1 VLLTERQRRR
11 LRADSSAMLGLAV
24 VVALLVFAL
33 IAPLVL
39 GDPNLSDFTLARD
52 ARGAPPGPSLRHLLG
67 TDRLFRDNL
76 ARLAH
81 GARLSLFI
89 ALSAV
94 FVAVAAGTLIGLVS
108 GYFAGGRW
116 KRIDDALMRIVDVAL
131 AFPYLLL
138 VTAIGVAIDRAD
150 VVSVVLILGL
160 TSWTGIARVVRQKA
174 AQLAGREY
182 VLAARALG
190 ATGPRIVW
198 RHLLPGV
205 LPTVL
210 ILATSSV
217 AQMIIAEAVLGYL
230 TVGIE
235 PPQASW
241 GRMLQEAESY
251 LAVAPLVVAAPGL
264 SILLAALAFTR
275 LGDGLRDAIDPY

>member
-108 GYFAGGRW
+108 G
-116 KRIDDALMRIVDVAL
+116 
-131 AFPYLLL
+131 
-138 VTAIGVAIDRAD
+138 
-150 VVSVVLILGL
+150 
-160 TSWTGIARVVRQKA
+160 
-174 AQLAGREY
+174 
-182 VLAARALG
+182 
-190 ATGPRIVW
+190 
-198 RHLLPGV
+198 
-205 LPTVL
+205 
-210 ILATSSV
+210 
-217 AQMIIAEAVLGYL
+217 
-230 TVGIE
+230 
-235 PPQASW
+235 
-241 GRMLQEAESY
+241 
-251 LAVAPLVVAAPGL
+251 
-264 SILLAALAFTR
+264 
-275 LGDGLRDAIDPY
+275 